1 MKSAVDRRDAYS
13 AKTVAP
19 TVGLKIAAVLPGM
32 KSGFAA
38 AINSLVPIEEQ
49 IQALLNAHATPTLQY
64 PYYLAFGRE
73 LWGLER
79 AGISGAALDAAAQSF
94 HDKWVSRGLA
104 TAYLVEIA
112 DSVFNVTVS

>member
-1 MKSAVDRRDAYS
+1 MRSSTDRSNWYT
-13 AKTVAP
+13 AKTVAT